1 MSAAVKL
8 IPRPPALVLNKNTKM
23 SDRVWK
29 SATMSRRSEILDE
42 PSSRMYVCFL
52 CHMYSCKE
60 KISRSEQSLWWLI
73 NLTSCKLGLTV
84 YSSSCWWDV
93 IKLSVSPCVVKIPK
107 ILGKKRFW
115 TSKDYKPPIT
125 YCDCSVSIEL
135 HIKLKEITRF
145 SSKFFRDHHQS

>member
-1 MSAAVKL
+1 MESINTQLGRSPFQSILPWTWDHEKFIMVDECFRCNCFRVNLTVSAAVKF

-60 KISRSEQSLWWLI
+60 KISRSEESLWWLI
-73 NLTSCKLGLTV
+73 NLTSCKLDLT
-84 YSSSCWWDV
+84 
-93 IKLSVSPCVVKIPK
+93 
-107 ILGKKRFW
+107 
-115 TSKDYKPPIT
+115 
-125 YCDCSVSIEL
+125 E
-135 HIKLKEITRF
+135 
-145 SSKFFRDHHQS
+145 